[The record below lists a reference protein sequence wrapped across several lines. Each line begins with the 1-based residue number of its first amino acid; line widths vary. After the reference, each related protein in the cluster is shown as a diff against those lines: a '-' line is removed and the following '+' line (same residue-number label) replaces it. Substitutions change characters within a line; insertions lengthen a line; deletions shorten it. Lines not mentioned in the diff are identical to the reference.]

1 MTSQST
7 HNQSVPPHVV
17 ILGGGFAGLAA
28 ARVLDT
34 PRLRVTLV
42 DRQNHHLF
50 QPLLYQVATAGLAAP
65 DIAQPLR
72 HILARQENLTTL
84 MAGVRGI
91 DLDAQR
97 VQLADTNLPYDYL
110 IVALGARTGYF
121 GNNHWAQYAP
131 GLKTLD
137 EATRLRRE
145 MLLAFERAEA
155 APDTREH
162 QSLLSFVVVGGGPT
176 GVETAGALA
185 ELARQ
190 ALVDDFR
197 RIDPSLA
204 RVHLIEAGPR
214 LLPMFSPSQSDY
226 TRRRLEKMGVTVHLN
241 TAVRDLGEGWVRA
254 GERRIDSVITI
265 WAAGVEGSPVARTL
279 SGVSLDRAGRVQVAP
294 DLSLP
299 AHPNVFV
306 AGDLAALT
314 DARGVRVPG
323 VAPAA
328 AQMGRHAA
336 RQILAD
342 LAGPASRLRE
352 RRPFIYRDK
361 GSMATIG
368 RSAAVAQVGR
378 LRWRGWAAWVAWLTI
393 HLYFL
398 VGLRNRLV
406 IFLQWTWAYWTWQRG
421 SRIITGLNIE
431 EQEPAMPS
439 VPNSPP

>member
-1 MTSQST
+1 MNKST
-7 HNQSVPPHVV
+7 VPPHVI

-28 ARVLDT
+28 ARALAT
-34 PRLRVTLV
+34 PAVRVTLV

-72 HILARQENLTTL
+72 HILANQDNVTTL
-84 MAGVRGI
+84 MDAVESI
-91 DLDAQR
+91 DLEARR
-97 VQLADTNLPYDYL
+97 VKLSTTTLPYDYL

-121 GNNHWAQYAP
+121 GRNEWAQHAP

-155 APDTREH
+155 APDPREA
-162 QSLLSFVVVGGGPT
+162 QRLLSFVVVGGGPT
-176 GVETAGALA
+176 GVEMAGALA

-204 RVHLIEAGPR
+204 RVHLVEAGPR
-214 LLPMFSPSQSDY
+214 LLPMFSPAQSDY
-226 TRRRLEKMGVTVHLN
+226 TRRRLEKMGVTVHLG
-241 TAVRDLGEGWVRA
+241 TPVRDLGQGWVQA
-254 GERRIDSVITI
+254 GEQRIDSVVTI
-265 WAAGVEGSPVARTL
+265 WAAGVEGSPVSRTL
-279 SGVSLDRAGRVQVAP
+279 AGVPLDRGGRVQVAP
-294 DLSLP
+294 DLAVP
-299 AHPNVFV
+299 GHDHVFV

-314 DARGVRVPG
+314 DPRGVRVPG

-342 LAGPASRLRE
+342 LKGRP
-352 RRPFIYRDK
+352 RRPFYYRDK

-368 RSAAVAQVGR
+368 RSAAVAQVGK
-378 LRWRGWAAWVAWLTI
+378 LRWRGWAAWAAWLTI

-421 SRIITGLNIE
+421 SRIITGLNLGD
-431 EQEPAMPS
+431 PDRK
-439 VPNSPP
+439 